1 MKLINDLKYKMSVEI
16 ASMAVAMSAI
26 GAAQGVLLAVVH
38 YLEQEKVLVHPRWRL
53 ARLNVPYNKKR
64 FVLEQLSDDQCE
76 FHFR

>member
-1 MKLINDLKYKMSVEI
+1 MSVEI
-16 ASMAVAMSAI
+16 ASMTVAMCAI
-26 GAAQGVLLAVVH
+26 GEAQGVLLAVVH
-38 YLEQEKVLVHPRWRL
+38 YLEQEKVLVHPQRRL

>member
-1 MKLINDLKYKMSVEI
+1 MSVEI

-38 YLEQEKVLVHPRWRL
+38 YLEQEKVHPRWRL
-53 ARLNVPYNKKR
+53 ARLNVPYKKQR
-64 FVLEQLSDDQCE
+64 FLLEQLSDDQCE